1 MTRPI
6 TESGALTPAARD
18 VLADL
23 ARAKATF
30 QQMAILAHLGVPARA
45 TPTEDHSNG

>member
-6 TESGALTPAARD
+6 TESGDLTPAARD

-23 ARAKATF
+23 ARAKAIF
-30 QQMAILAHLGVPARA
+30 QQRAILSHLGVLARA
-45 TPTEDHSNG
+45 TPTEDHSDE